1 MTEHAPTIDFGS
13 WPELPPAARVL
24 VSPTYP
30 DGVVKA
36 EAEEREES
44 EVRKALREL
53 SAPPPYFYGG
63 RRKRCFFPQKKTRWR
78 KG

>member
-1 MTEHAPTIDFGS
+1 MNEPVHTIVWADDTPQTACPSASNISS
-13 WPELPPAARVL
+13 WKL
-24 VSPTYP
+24 
-30 DGVVKA
+30 

-53 SAPPPYFYGG
+53 SAPPPYFYNG
-63 RRKRCFFPQKKTRWR
+63 RRKRCFFPQRKTRWR